1 MRNDIEGG
9 FELDRGLRLRIIT
22 LQAIM
27 ILVFGFCAGFLYW
40 GSGFVN
46 GMIHDQLAA
55 QKIYFPA
62 KDSAAIKALPE
73 SDAAEM
79 QRYAGQQLTTG
90 DQAKVY
96 ANNFIDVH
104 LKEVAGGQTYS
115 QVSTAA
121 QANPQDAKLA
131 AEVQTLFR
139 GETLRGLLLNA
150 WGWSQVGTYALY
162 AAIGL
167 TLAAIAVLCAL
178 IFEVVMS
185 RRTAVEPESSSR
197 RELRA
202 TSSRV

>member
-1 MRNDIEGG
+1 
-9 FELDRGLRLRIIT
+9 LDRGLRLRIII

-27 ILVFGFCAGFLYW
+27 VLVFGFCAGFLYW

-62 KDSAAIKALPE
+62 KDSAAIKALPA

-79 QRYAGQQLTTG
+79 RRYAGQQLTTG

-104 LKEVAGGQTYS
+104 LKEAAGGRTYS
-115 QVSTAA
+115 QVSAAA

-131 AEVQTLFR
+131 AQVQTLFR

-150 WGWSQVGTYALY
+150 WGWSQVGMYALY

-167 TLAAIAVLCAL
+167 TLATIAVLSAL
-178 IFEVVMS
+178 IFELVMG
-185 RRTAVEPESSSR
+185 RRAVAELGSSSR

>member
-1 MRNDIEGG
+1 MV
-9 FELDRGLRLRIIT
+9 
-22 LQAIM
+22 
-27 ILVFGFCAGFLYW
+27 LVFGFCAGFLYW
-40 GSGFVN
+40 GAGFVN
-46 GMIHDQLAA
+46 GMIHDKLAA
-55 QKIYFPA
+55 QKIDFPA
-62 KDSAAIKALPE
+62 KDSAAIKALPA
-73 SDAAEM
+73 SDAAEV

-121 QANPQDAKLA
+121 QANPQDAKLT

-167 TLAAIAVLCAL
+167 TLATIAVLCAL
-178 IFEVVMS
+178 IFELVMS
-185 RRTAVEPESSSR
+185 RRTVVEPGSSSR
-197 RELRA
+197 HELRA